1 MESTLADNASKD
13 SIYKS
18 TDTAINTTDAALGEL
33 DNVPEVALQKPFNL
47 LSCLGLQYSLT
58 STPLAIGTYLA
69 VSIGV
74 GGSPVFV
81 YGYIL
86 AVVLNLCVCASLC
99 EIAAVYPHT
108 AGKFIW
114 VPRLELKLI
123 ITRTNLLDSCSCAK
137 TSCSCSQL
145 YHSLVSSRCLVFP
158 RSSMLFT
165 RVTAD
170 LGFGSSV

>member
-1 MESTLADNASKD
+1 MVSPLADNASKD
-13 SIYKS
+13 SIHKS
-18 TDTAINTTDAALGEL
+18 TDTTVNTTDAAVGEL
-33 DNVPEVALQKPFNL
+33 GNIPEVVLQKPFNL

-99 EIAAVYPHT
+99 EVAAVYPHT
-108 AGKFIW
+108 AGKFTC
-114 VPRLELKLI
+114 VE
-123 ITRTNLLDSCSCAK
+123 
-137 TSCSCSQL
+137 
-145 YHSLVSSRCLVFP
+145 F
-158 RSSMLFT
+158 
-165 RVTAD
+165 
-170 LGFGSSV
+170 